1 MISTDFYEGIRK
13 ARPTDLEA
21 IQVRLRGCEG
31 PGQLDTA
38 QVCNRSSSSTALS
51 LLMKLASIWSPPS

>member
-21 IQVRLRGCEG
+21 IQVNWWAGQQLLRSG
-31 PGQLDTA
+31 
-38 QVCNRSSSSTALS
+38 
-51 LLMKLASIWSPPS
+51 ASYCSICC